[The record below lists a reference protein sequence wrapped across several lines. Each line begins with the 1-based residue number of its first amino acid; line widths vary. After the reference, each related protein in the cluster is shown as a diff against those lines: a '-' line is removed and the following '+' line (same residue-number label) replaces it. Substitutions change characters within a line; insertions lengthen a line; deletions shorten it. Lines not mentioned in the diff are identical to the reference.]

1 LEPISNKEYITV
13 IISIRRILF
22 PTDFSEPA
30 NEAKQYA
37 MSLADRF
44 GAELHLLHVVPLVV
58 PYPDA
63 ASPWIMAENEM
74 QRQVEASDKRL
85 ANEIDS
91 LWSQKH
97 VVIHH
102 AVMGL
107 AVDEILSYAKEHEI
121 DLIVVGTH
129 GHSGLAR
136 LLIGSVA
143 EKLVRTA
150 NCPVLTVHPKG
161 HQFLIEPAA
170 GEPAGS

>member
-1 LEPISNKEYITV
+1 MIS
-13 IISIRRILF
+13 SIRRILF

-37 MSLADRF
+37 LSLADRF
-44 GAELHLLHVVPLVV
+44 GAELHLLHVVPLVI

-74 QRQVEASDKRL
+74 QRQVEASDRRL
-85 ANEIDS
+85 ASELDS
-91 LWSQKH
+91 TWSQQH
-97 VVIHH
+97 VVIHK

-107 AVDEILSYAKEHEI
+107 AVDEILSYAKEQEI

-150 NCPVLTVHPKG
+150 SCPVLTVHPKG
-161 HQFLIEPAA
+161 HQFLIEPKA
-170 GEPAGS
+170 GEPAGR